1 MSSQPLNKQLGSLAA
16 WLVLAFIAAAVGGLG
31 SANATDFYAHL
42 TLPGWAPPA
51 WLFGPVWTLLY
62 LMMGI
67 ASWLV
72 WCQRDT
78 HNVQGALLLY
88 LIQLVTNS
96 LWSWFFFAWQSG
108 VLAFTEIIVLW
119 GLVLATL
126 VAFQKANRLAAALLI
141 PYLAWVTFASALAWN
156 AWQMNPGLLG

>member
-1 MSSQPLNKQLGSLAA
+1 MSSQPLNNQLGSLAG
-16 WLVLAFIAAAVGGLG
+16 WLLLAIIAAAVGGLG
-31 SANATDFYAHL
+31 SANAPEFYAQL
-42 TLPGWAPPA
+42 NLPGWAPPA

-62 LMMGI
+62 LMMGT

-72 WCQRDT
+72 WRQRHT
-78 HNVQGALLLY
+78 KNVRGALLLY

-108 VLAFTEIIVLW
+108 FLAFTEIVVLW
-119 GLVLATL
+119 GLLLATII
-126 VAFQKANRLAAALLI
+126 AFQKADRRAAALLI